1 MFTTNEVLPEDL
13 VIQILLWLPVVSLLR
28 FKCVCKSWCALIN
41 GQNFI
46 NKHLLHNQTTSNKNR
61 NTRFLLIQRQ
71 KSSNDHVFSKLQYES
86 LEILSTQAAPSQYF
100 GIPNHVAINIVSS
113 INGLVCLDLNVR
125 GLDIVLWNPATNETK
140 IVPKSG
146 ISYPQGR
153 ALSRDIG
160 FGFDFKTND
169 YKVVNLLEIYD
180 PDPELYFY
188 EINFFYAAEVYCL
201 STGSWR
207 TVSTSAPGYFI
218 DCSYYRTYTKGM
230 YSWSASIGDYP
241 DFFPGILSF
250 DMSNEV
256 FLTTTL
262 PDGDLEDPNG
272 TWRIFFVLNE
282 LVSLVTFGKD
292 RERSENCF
300 YIWSLLEFGVKE
312 SWTKL
317 FTIGPLMGIE
327 KPLGFWK
334 NESLFL
340 RNNEG
345 QLLLYDPSAQ
355 KITNLQVDG
364 RPMQMITNVESLISL
379 KGGNDLE
386 EQCNS

>member
-13 VIQILLWLPVVSLLR
+13 IIQILLWLPVVSLLR
-28 FKCVCKSWCALIN
+28 FKCVCKSWYALIN

-61 NTRFLLIQRQ
+61 NSRFLLIQRQ

-86 LEILSTQAAPSQYF
+86 LEILSTEAVPSQYS
-100 GIPNHVAINIVSS
+100 GIPNHAAINIVSS

-140 IVPKSG
+140 VVPKSG

-169 YKVVNLLEIYD
+169 YKVVNLLKIFD

-188 EINFFYAAEVYCL
+188 DINFFYAAEVYCL

-230 YSWSASIGDYP
+230 FSWSASIGDDP

-272 TWRIFFVLNE
+272 TWRIFFVHNE

-292 RERSENCF
+292 RERLENCF

-345 QLLLYDPSAQ
+345 QLLLYDPLAQ
-355 KITNLQVDG
+355 KITNLQEE
-364 RPMQMITNVESLISL
+364 MILRNMAIHKNGLILIYIFVVSVC
-379 KGGNDLE
+379 K
-386 EQCNS
+386 QHT

>member
-28 FKCVCKSWCALIN
+28 FKCICKSWCALIN

-61 NTRFLLIQRQ
+61 NAGFLLIQRQ

-86 LEILSTQAAPSQYF
+86 LEILSTQAVKFCYGCRWCLYCDSSVSVNHGVLSLMAKTSSISTFSTIRPPLTRTGTQYF
-100 GIPNHVAINIVSS
+100 GIPNHAAINIVSS
-113 INGLVCLDLNVR
+113 INGLVCLDLNVC

-140 IVPKSG
+140 VVPKS
-146 ISYPQGR
+146 
-153 ALSRDIG
+153 
-160 FGFDFKTND
+160 
-169 YKVVNLLEIYD
+169 
-180 PDPELYFY
+180 
-188 EINFFYAAEVYCL
+188 AEVYCL

-218 DCSYYRTYTKGM
+218 DCGYYRTYTKGM
-230 YSWSASIGDYP
+230 FSWSASIGDYP

-262 PDGDLEDPNG
+262 PDGDLEDPN
-272 TWRIFFVLNE
+272 
-282 LVSLVTFGKD
+282 D
-292 RERSENCF
+292 RERLENCF

-327 KPLGFWK
+327 KPL
-334 NESLFL
+334 
-340 RNNEG
+340 
-345 QLLLYDPSAQ
+345 
-355 KITNLQVDG
+355 
-364 RPMQMITNVESLISL
+364 
-379 KGGNDLE
+379 
-386 EQCNS
+386 

>member
-13 VIQILLWLPVVSLLR
+13 IIQILLWLPVVSLLR

-61 NTRFLLIQRQ
+61 NAGFLLIQRQ

-86 LEILSTQAAPSQYF
+86 LEILSTQAVPSPYI
-100 GIPNHVAINIVSS
+100 GIPKHIQINIVSS
-113 INGLVCLDLNVR
+113 INGLVCLNLNA
-125 GLDIVLWNPATNETK
+125 GNTDIVLWNPATNETK
-140 IVPKSG
+140 VLPKSS
-146 ISYPQGR
+146 ISYPQ
-153 ALSRDIG
+153 
-160 FGFDFKTND
+160 
-169 YKVVNLLEIYD
+169 
-180 PDPELYFY
+180 
-188 EINFFYAAEVYCL
+188 AEVYCL

-207 TVSTSAPGYFI
+207 TVSTSAPGYFM
-218 DCSYYRTYTKGM
+218 DSGCYRTYTKGM
-230 YSWSASIGDYP
+230 FSWSASIRDDL

-292 RERSENCF
+292 RERLENCF
-300 YIWSLLEFGVKE
+300 YIWSLLEYGVKE
-312 SWTKL
+312 SWIKL

-327 KPLGFWK
+327 EPLGFWK

-355 KITNLQVDG
+355 KITNHQVDG
-364 RPMQMITNVESLISL
+364 RPMQMITYVESLISL

-386 EQCNS
+386 EQGNS